1 MYLIQQQIAAVR
13 LLHQARFILAR
24 SGKRPL
30 SMTKQVRREQF
41 RVMGIFRTVK
51 IDQRRQGAC
60 GVLAGKTVHQ
70 FSKEGF
76 TNAGRSGQQHMQ
88 PVGVKHCGAA
98 FFYCI
103 AQAAIV
109 ANQTGKGIVDCV
121 PFLTRQQ
128 IGNRTY
134 FTFGV
139 IQLTP
144 QQRFQRLTVQEK
156 HRAAPAFNRQTIIA
170 ELIEIFTDRVARQPE
185 VKANGF
191 RRKCRLLRQIGK
203 IQPARQPFE
212 FPQYYLNPSHLFTA

>member
-1 MYLIQQQIAAVR
+1 MAEKFTQHTGLVVPLDAANVDTDAIIPKQFLQKVTR
-13 LLHQARFILAR
+13 TGFGAHLFNDWRFLDE
-24 SGKRPL
+24 K
-30 SMTKQVRREQF
+30 
-41 RVMGIFRTVK
+41 
-51 IDQRRQGAC
+51 
-60 GVLAGKTVHQ
+60 
-70 FSKEGF
+70 
-76 TNAGRSGQQHMQ
+76 GQQ
-88 PVGVKHCGAA
+88 PNPEFVLNFPEYKGASILLA
-98 FFYCI
+98 
-103 AQAAIV
+103 
-109 ANQTGKGIVDCV
+109 
-121 PFLTRQQ
+121 RQQ
-128 IGNRTY
+128 IGNCTY

-156 HRAAPAFNRQTIIA
+156 HRAAPAFDRQTIIA